1 MWAQA
6 AQANGEKL
14 AIQAVEALQTLAIQ
28 VLVAIQGIQAQE
40 AQAIQVW
47 EVQEVQALEAQ
58 AMVPPGVGV
67 PLPELS
73 GCSSMTY

>member
-47 EVQEVQALEAQ
+47 EVQALEAQ